1 MRRLIKLAAATAFAA
16 AAGASASNAVPTSA
30 PSPAQPRPESADEAR
45 VHKLVEPRMGSG
57 VKVDAVTKTGYGGLY
72 EVRSGGDIFYT
83 DANARYMFVGK
94 VVDLTTLQDLTRA
107 RADQLAAIRFS
118 DLPLEMA
125 IKTVKGNG
133 QRVMA
138 VFEDPNCP
146 YCRKLHET
154 LRQVDNVT
162 VYTFLLPILSDDSAA
177 KAKNIWCAPDRS
189 EAWQQWMADTR
200 TAPPGAPA
208 ACPTPNERVLA
219 LGRKLHVQ
227 GTPTI
232 YFADGSRS
240 GSGFD
245 VATLEAKLRS
255 AHQ

>member
-1 MRRLIKLAAATAFAA
+1 MKWMSILAALGMLAA
-16 AAGASASNAVPTSA
+16 AAGVTAA
-30 PSPAQPRPESADEAR
+30 PHVETADEAR
-45 VHKLVEPRMGSG
+45 VHKLVEPRMGSN
-57 VKVDAVTKTGYGGLY
+57 VKVDAVSKTGYGGLY
-72 EVRSGGDIFYT
+72 EVRSGPDIFYT

-94 VVDLTTLQDLTRA
+94 VVDLGTLQDLTRA
-107 RADQLAAIRFS
+107 RADELAAIRFA

-154 LRQVDNVT
+154 LRGIDNVT
-162 VYTFLLPILSDDSAA
+162 VYTFLMNILSDDSAL
-177 KAKNIWCAPDRS
+177 KSKNIWCASDRAK
-189 EAWQQWMADTR
+189 AWQEWMLESKP
-200 TAPPGAPA
+200 APSAPA
-208 ACPTPNERVLA
+208 ACVTPNEQVLA
-219 LGRKLHVQ
+219 LGRKLHLQ

-245 VATLEAKLRS
+245 AATLEARLRG
-255 AHQ
+255 AQQ

>member
-1 MRRLIKLAAATAFAA
+1 MRKHIALAALAAFAA
-16 AAGASASNAVPTSA
+16 AGALAAV
-30 PSPAQPRPESADEAR
+30 QPRTETADEAR
-45 VHKLVEPRMGSG
+45 VHKLVEPRMGSS
-57 VKVDAVTKTGYGGLY
+57 VKVEAVQKTGYGGLY
-72 EVRSGGDIFYT
+72 EVRTGGDIFYT

-94 VVDLTTLQDLTRA
+94 VVDLSTLQDLTRA
-107 RADQLAAIRFS
+107 RADELAAIRFA

-189 EAWQQWMADTR
+189 VAWREWMLDAK
-200 TAPPGAPA
+200 AAPGAPS
-208 ACPTPNERVLA
+208 ACPAPNEQVLA

>member
-1 MRRLIKLAAATAFAA
+1 METTMKTSMALLAALTLAAASALAA
-16 AAGASASNAVPTSA
+16 AAPHD
-30 PSPAQPRPESADEAR
+30 ESADEAR
-45 VHKLVEPRMGSG
+45 VHKLVEPRMGKD
-57 VKVDAVTKTGYGGLY
+57 VRVDAVSKTGYGGLY
-72 EVRSGGDIFYT
+72 EVRTGGDIFYT

-107 RADQLAAIRFS
+107 RADELAAIRFA
-118 DLPLEMA
+118 DLPLALA

-154 LRQVDNVT
+154 LRQVDDVT
-162 VYTFLLPILSDDSAA
+162 VYTFLLPILSDDSAV
-177 KAKNIWCAPDRS
+177 KTKNIWCAPDRS
-189 EAWQQWMADTR
+189 LAWQQWIQDAR
-200 TAPPGAPA
+200 PAPGAPG
-208 ACPTPNERVLA
+208 ACPTPNEQVLA

-245 VATLEAKLRS
+245 VATLEARLGKPR
-255 AHQ
+255 Q

>member
-1 MRRLIKLAAATAFAA
+1 MRRTMKWAMALGAMLAATNLATAATASTKTAEPQHA
-16 AAGASASNAVPTSA
+16 ET
-30 PSPAQPRPESADEAR
+30 ADEAR
-45 VHKLVEPRMGSG
+45 VHKLVEPRMGAN
-57 VKVDAVTKTGYGGLY
+57 VKVDAVSKTAYGGLY
-72 EVRSGGDIFYT
+72 EVRTGGDIFYT

-94 VVDLTTLQDLTRA
+94 VVDLSTLQDLTRA
-107 RADQLAAIRFS
+107 RVDELAAIRFA

-125 IKTVKGNG
+125 IKTVKGKG

-154 LRQVDNVT
+154 LRGIDNVT
-162 VYTFLLPILSDDSAA
+162 VYTFLLNILSDDSAA
-177 KAKNIWCAPDRS
+177 KAKNIWCAPDRAQ
-189 EAWQQWMADTR
+189 AWQQWIQDAKQ
-200 TAPPGAPA
+200 APAAPA
-208 ACPTPNERVLA
+208 ACPTPNEQVLA

-232 YFADGSRS
+232 YFADGTRS

-245 VATLEAKLRS
+245 VATLEARLHAAQR
-255 AHQ
+255 

>member
-1 MRRLIKLAAATAFAA
+1 MKSLIALAAASAFAA
-16 AAGASASNAVPTSA
+16 SAAASAAT
-30 PSPAQPRPESADEAR
+30 QPHGESLDEAR
-45 VHKLVEPRMGSG
+45 VHKLVEPRMGAN
-57 VKVDAVTKTGYGGLY
+57 VKVDAVTKTGYGGMY

-94 VVDLTTLQDLTRA
+94 VVDLSTLQDLTRA
-107 RADQLAAIRFS
+107 RADELAAIRFA

-189 EAWQQWMADTR
+189 VAWREWMQDAK
-200 TAPPGAPA
+200 AAPGAPA
-208 ACPTPNERVLA
+208 ACPAPNDQVLA

-245 VATLEAKLRS
+245 AASLEAKLRS

>member
-1 MRRLIKLAAATAFAA
+1 MKRLTTTLAALAA
-16 AAGASASNAVPTSA
+16 LAASAGAMAAPTHG
-30 PSPAQPRPESADEAR
+30 ETADEAR
-45 VHKLVEPRMGSG
+45 VHKLVEPRMGSN
-57 VKVDAVTKTGYGGLY
+57 VKVDAVSKTAYGGLY
-72 EVRSGGDIFYT
+72 EVRSGPDIFYT

-94 VVDLTTLQDLTRA
+94 VVDLGTLQDLTRA
-107 RADQLAAIRFS
+107 RVDELAAIRFA
-118 DLPLEMA
+118 DLPLELA

-154 LRQVDNVT
+154 LRGIDNVT
-162 VYTFLLPILSDDSAA
+162 VYTFLMNILSDDSAV
-177 KAKNIWCAPDRS
+177 KSKNIWCAADRAK
-189 EAWQQWMADTR
+189 AWQDWMLESKA
-200 TAPPGAPA
+200 APGAPA
-208 ACPTPNERVLA
+208 ACPTPNEQVLA
-219 LGRKLHVQ
+219 LGRKLHLQ

-245 VATLEAKLRS
+245 VATLEARLR
-255 AHQ
+255 AAQQ

>member
-1 MRRLIKLAAATAFAA
+1 M
-16 AAGASASNAVPTSA
+16 AAGPHT
-30 PSPAQPRPESADEAR
+30 ETTDEAR
-45 VHKLVEPRMGSG
+45 VHKLVEPRMGSN
-57 VKVDAVTKTGYGGLY
+57 VKVDAVSKTAYGGLY

-94 VVDLTTLQDLTRA
+94 VVDLGTLQDLTRA
-107 RADQLAAIRFS
+107 RADELAAIRFT

-125 IKTVKGNG
+125 IKTVRGKG

-162 VYTFLLPILSDDSAA
+162 VYTFLLNILSDDSAA
-177 KAKNIWCAPDRS
+177 KAKNIWCASDRS
-189 EAWQQWMADTR
+189 QAWQQWIQDAKP
-200 TAPPGAPA
+200 APGAPA
-208 ACPTPNERVLA
+208 ACPTPNEQVLA

-245 VATLEAKLRS
+245 AATLEARLRQ
-255 AHQ
+255 AQQ

>member
-1 MRRLIKLAAATAFAA
+1 MKHMLALAAALAA
-16 AAGASASNAVPTSA
+16 PTW
-30 PSPAQPRPESADEAR
+30 AQAETPDEAR
-45 VHKLVEPRMGSG
+45 VHKLVEPRMGSN
-57 VKVDAVTKTGYGGLY
+57 VKVDAVTRTGYGGLY

-83 DANARYMFVGK
+83 DAGARYMFVGK
-94 VVDLTTLQDLTRA
+94 IVDLTTLQDLTRA
-107 RADQLAAIRFS
+107 RADELAAIRFA
-118 DLPLEMA
+118 DLPLDLA

-146 YCRKLHET
+146 YCRKLHQT
-154 LRQVDNVT
+154 LGQIDNVT
-162 VYTFLLPILSDDSAA
+162 VYTFLLNILSDDSAA
-177 KAKNIWCAPDRS
+177 KSKNIWCAPDRS
-189 EAWQQWMADTR
+189 LAWQQWMTEAKP
-200 TAPPGAPA
+200 APGAPA
-208 ACPTPNERVLA
+208 ACITPNEQVLA

-245 VATLEAKLRS
+245 AATLEARLRH
-255 AHQ
+255 AAR

>member
-1 MRRLIKLAAATAFAA
+1 MRKRMALATLMAFAA
-16 AAGASASNAVPTSA
+16 ATGALAST
-30 PSPAQPRPESADEAR
+30 QPRTESADEAR
-45 VHKLVEPRMGSG
+45 VHKLVEPRMGNN

-72 EVRSGGDIFYT
+72 EVRTNGDIFYT
-83 DANARYMFVGK
+83 DANARYMFIGK

-107 RADQLAAIRFS
+107 RADELAAIRFA

-125 IKTVKGNG
+125 IKTVKGKG

-189 EAWQQWMADTR
+189 QAWQQWMEDAR
-200 TAPPGAPA
+200 MAPGAPS
-208 ACPTPNERVLA
+208 ACPTPNEQVLA

-245 VATLEAKLRS
+245 VATLEGKLRS